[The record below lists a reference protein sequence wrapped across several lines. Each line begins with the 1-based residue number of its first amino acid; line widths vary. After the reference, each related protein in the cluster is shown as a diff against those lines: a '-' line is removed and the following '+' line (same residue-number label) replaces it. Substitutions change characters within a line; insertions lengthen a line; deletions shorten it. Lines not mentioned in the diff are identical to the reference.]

1 MFNSSYYRL
10 KPCSCQNYTILSSL
24 YTQNSRDTKDDITWY
39 RFSSAG
45 GRDQKRQNWPK
56 GMSASSEQFYVW
68 SHWEKPENIASVWK
82 VCCFQFSGLFPGSLS
97 QILLAFQLWIAC
109 LIYHHLIISICL
121 PLGKVDKALLWFS
134 YTLHL
139 LLGCFAQLA
148 CRVARGCAPVMVPQV
163 FHATGSPFPVWF
175 CGHPSCSSGS
185 AGRALSVLSI
195 QHRARQGCSPGLSSA
210 ISSHDDDDVH
220 LNPVKHSRCVTAR
233 LLHRS
238 KSCLWRSFCTA
249 SICTAAP
256 YQDQAPNGW

>member
-24 YTQNSRDTKDDITWY
+24 YTQNTRDTKDDITWY

-56 GMSASSEQFYVW
+56 GMSASSEQFYLW

-121 PLGKVDKALLWFS
+121 PPGIVDKALLWFS

-148 CRVARGCAPVMVPQV
+148 AGWQEDVLLWRFPKSSMPLVPHFQSGFVATPPTAAGLLAEHCLFYLYSTEHGKAVVR
-163 FHATGSPFPVWF
+163 
-175 CGHPSCSSGS
+175 GS
-185 AGRALSVLSI
+185 AVPSPAMMMMMSI
-195 QHRARQGCSPGLSSA
+195 
-210 ISSHDDDDVH
+210 
-220 LNPVKHSRCVTAR
+220 
-233 LLHRS
+233 
-238 KSCLWRSFCTA
+238 
-249 SICTAAP
+249 
-256 YQDQAPNGW
+256 